1 MMNFDK
7 LEFFYEPFPIGRAQD
22 VVAPD
27 VYREMRATFP
37 PIELFNHYQKQK
49 DDKFYLNEVKT
60 RAKYLDW
67 IGRHAVWREF
77 HRWVK
82 SEEFP
87 FYIFGV
93 LDRHDVRLG
102 IPRKAPSLYRQ
113 ARQVASDIKH
123 RRFPRFWRKP
133 YVRFEFSALGADG
146 GFIRPHTDAPDKIV
160 TLVLSMVGEGEWK
173 PEWGGGLEVN
183 KVSQQ
188 RHLFNHVNQFV
199 DFSDVEPVRTFEFV
213 PNQCVVFVKTHNSYH
228 CVRPMRQTG
237 STLLRKTLTIN
248 IEYE

>member
-1 MMNFDK
+1 MLNFDD
-7 LEFFYEPFPIGRAQD
+7 LEFFYEPFPIGRARN

-27 VYREMRATFP
+27 IYREMLASFP
-37 PIELFNHYQKQK
+37 PVELFNHYLKLK

-67 IGRHAVWREF
+67 IDRHPVWKEF
-77 HRWVK
+77 HRWIK
-82 SEEFP
+82 SEAFP
-87 FYIFGV
+87 HYIFGV
-93 LDRHDVRLG
+93 LNRHHIELG
-102 IPRKAPSLYRQ
+102 IPRKRPGLYREV
-113 ARQVASDIKH
+113 RQVASDI
-123 RRFPRFWRKP
+123 RYGRYPRFWRKP
-133 YVRFEFSALGADG
+133 YVRFEFSAMKADG
-146 GFIRPHTDAPDKIV
+146 GYIRPHTDAPDKIV

-173 PEWGGGLEVN
+173 TEWGGGLEVDR
-183 KVSQQ
+183 VAE
-188 RHLFNHVNQFV
+188 RRMIFNHVNHFV

-228 CVRPMRQTG
+228 CVRPLRNSG